1 MRCKLRRLDGFAA
14 LEMPRPFVSVLI
26 DTYNHERF
34 IEQAILSALQQ
45 DFPASDREIIVVD
58 DGSQDRT
65 PEIAARFTP
74 QVRLIRK
81 ANGGQA
87 SAFNTGIPECQ
98 GEIIAFLDGD
108 DWWAPGKLRQVV
120 AAFSENPHVGLI
132 GHSITE
138 VLADGARRSELV
150 REFPRF
156 RIDSVTGAR
165 LFRRRK
171 SFLGT
176 SRMAFRA
183 ELLRRIGPVPE
194 ALTIQ
199 ADEFL
204 FTLGALFSEVLLLR
218 EPLTFYRLHGQ
229 NLFQVSGG
237 SRASLQRKHEVL
249 VSLAEALH
257 RRFADERVPEDISEA
272 VMESVQTEAD
282 ALYLCL
288 GGGTRLDIIRTE
300 FRSYR
305 IEEEHASSFRWVL
318 KLLSLLPAFL
328 LSPRRYSKWKHGLAS
343 NSLYRK
349 TRQKLI
355 PHLRPTHV
363 DRTGDWSGR

>member
-1 MRCKLRRLDGFAA
+1 MA
-14 LEMPRPFVSVLI
+14 RPIVSVLI

-34 IEQAILSALQQ
+34 IEQAIRSALEQ
-45 DFPASDREIIVVD
+45 DFPASGREILVVD

-65 PEIAARFTP
+65 PEIAARFAP

-98 GEIIAFLDGD
+98 GEIVAFLDGD
-108 DWWAPGKLRQVV
+108 DWWAPGKLKLVV
-120 AAFSENPHVGLI
+120 AAFTENPDVGLV

-138 VLADGARRSELV
+138 VLADGACRSELV
-150 REFPRF
+150 RESPRF
-156 RIDSVTGAR
+156 RMDSAAGAR

-229 NLFQVSGG
+229 NLFQVSNG
-237 SRASLQRKHEVL
+237 SRASLQRKHDVL
-249 VSLAEALH
+249 VSLTEAL
-257 RRFADERVPEDISEA
+257 RNRFLEEHVPADVSN
-272 VMESVQTEAD
+272 VVLESLKNESD
-282 ALYLCL
+282 ALALCL
-288 GGGTRLDIIRTE
+288 YGGSPLATIRNE
-300 FRSYR
+300 LLNYR
-305 IEEEHASSFRWVL
+305 ITQENASPFRWFLKYVSLFPALFLTPGHYAALKQKLASS
-318 KLLSLLPAFL
+318 
-328 LSPRRYSKWKHGLAS
+328 
-343 NSLYRK
+343 SLYRK
-349 TRQKLI
+349 
-355 PHLRPTHV
+355 LRRKVLPVFQPPHV
-363 DRTGDWSGR
+363 DRTGDWSPR

>member
-1 MRCKLRRLDGFAA
+1 MA
-14 LEMPRPFVSVLI
+14 RPIVSVLI

-34 IEQAILSALQQ
+34 IEQAIRSALEQ
-45 DFPASDREIIVVD
+45 DFPASDREILVVD
-58 DGSQDRT
+58 DGSRDRT
-65 PEIAARFTP
+65 PEIAATFAP

-98 GEIIAFLDGD
+98 GEIVAFLDGD
-108 DWWAPGKLRQVV
+108 DWWAPGKLKLVV
-120 AAFSENPHVGLI
+120 EAFAENRDVGLI

-138 VLADGARRSELV
+138 ALADGSLRNELV

-156 RIDSVTGAR
+156 RIDSVAGGR
-165 LFRRRK
+165 LFRLRK

-176 SRMAFRA
+176 SRMAFLA

-229 NLFQVSGG
+229 NLFQVSDG
-237 SRASLQRKHEVL
+237 SRVSLQRKHDVL
-249 VSLAEALH
+249 VSLTEAL
-257 RRFADERVPEDISEA
+257 RRRLVDEHVPDA
-272 VMESVQTEAD
+272 VSNVVLESLKNESD
-282 ALYLCL
+282 ALALRL
-288 GGGTRLDIIRTE
+288 NGGSPLDTIRNE
-300 FRSYR
+300 LLNYR
-305 IEEEHASSFRWVL
+305 ITQENASPFRWFLKYISLFPALFLAPGHYAALKQRLASSSLFRRLRRKVL
-318 KLLSLLPAFL
+318 PTSQPA
-328 LSPRRYSKWKHGLAS
+328 
-343 NSLYRK
+343 
-349 TRQKLI
+349 
-355 PHLRPTHV
+355 HV
-363 DRTGDWSGR
+363 DRTGDWSP

>member
-1 MRCKLRRLDGFAA
+1 MA
-14 LEMPRPFVSVLI
+14 RPIVSVLI

-34 IEQAILSALQQ
+34 IEQAILSAMEQ
-45 DFPASDREIIVVD
+45 DFPASGREILVVD

-65 PEIAARFTP
+65 PEIAARFAP

-87 SAFNTGIPECQ
+87 SAFNAGIPECQ
-98 GEIIAFLDGD
+98 GEIVMFLDGD
-108 DWWAPGKLRQVV
+108 DWWAPGKLKRVV
-120 AAFSENPHVGLI
+120 AAFSANPGVGLI

-138 VLADGARRSELV
+138 VLADGACRSELV

-156 RIDSVTGAR
+156 RIDSVSGAR

-183 ELLRRIGPVPE
+183 ELLRRIGPLPE
-194 ALTIQ
+194 SLTIQ

-204 FTLGALFSEVLLLR
+204 FTLGALFSEVLLVR

-229 NLFQVSGG
+229 NLFQVSDG

-249 VSLAEALH
+249 VSLTEAL
-257 RRFADERVPEDISEA
+257 RDRFVDEHVPADVSN
-272 VMESVQTEAD
+272 VVLESLKNESD
-282 ALYLCL
+282 ALALCL
-288 GGGTRLDIIRTE
+288 YGGTPLDTIRNE
-300 FRSYR
+300 LLNFRITQENASPIRWFLKYVSLFPALFLTPG
-305 IEEEHASSFRWVL
+305 HYAALKQKLASS
-318 KLLSLLPAFL
+318 
-328 LSPRRYSKWKHGLAS
+328 
-343 NSLYRK
+343 SLYRK
-349 TRQKLI
+349 
-355 PHLRPTHV
+355 LRRKVLPAFQPPHV
-363 DRTGDWSGR
+363 DRTGDWSPR

>member
-1 MRCKLRRLDGFAA
+1 MA
-14 LEMPRPFVSVLI
+14 RPIVSVLI

-34 IEQAILSALQQ
+34 IEQAIRSALEQ
-45 DFPASDREIIVVD
+45 DFPATEREILVVD

-65 PEIAARFTP
+65 PEIAAKFAP

-87 SAFNTGIPECQ
+87 SAFNVGIPECQ
-98 GEIIAFLDGD
+98 GEIVAFLDGD
-108 DWWAPGKLRQVV
+108 DWWAPGKLKLVV
-120 AAFSENPHVGLI
+120 AAFSENPGVGLI

-138 VLADGARRSELV
+138 VLADGAHRSELV

-156 RIDSVTGAR
+156 RIDSGAGAR

-194 ALTIQ
+194 SLTIQ

-218 EPLTFYRLHGQ
+218 ESLTFYRLHGQ
-229 NLFQVSGG
+229 NLFQVSDG
-237 SRASLQRKHEVL
+237 SRAALQRKHHVL
-249 VSLAEALH
+249 VSLTEAL
-257 RRFADERVPEDISEA
+257 RNRFADERVPEDISKA
-272 VMESVQTEAD
+272 IIESVQTEAD
-282 ALYLCL
+282 TLHLYL
-288 GGGTRLDIIRTE
+288 GGGTRLDIIRMELRT
-300 FRSYR
+300 YR
-305 IEEEHASSFRWVL
+305 IEEEHASPSRWVL
-318 KLLSLLPAFL
+318 KFLSLLPALL
-328 LSPRRYSKWKHGLAS
+328 LSPRRYTEWKQRLAS

-349 TRQKLI
+349 TRQRLI

-363 DRTGDWSGR
+363 DRTGDWSRR